1 MLIRNIKKY
10 VILRNIQ
17 DINDVKSFMEHTV
30 SNVIK

>member
-1 MLIRNIKKY
+1 MFIRNIKTH
-10 VILRNIQ
+10 VILRNIK